1 MALNL
6 SEAKKHATN
15 PQELAIV
22 SELAAGPLLSVLP
35 FREIQGNGL
44 FWKREE
50 SLGDVGFRNYNA
62 NYAEAYAE
70 VSQQSES
77 LRLFGGDIKID
88 RAILDLEGADSRAYQ
103 VQAKTRAMRLSWES
117 LFINGD
123 SNQSPSE
130 FDGLAARLPAADY
143 ASNSQVIRNGSSA
156 ATLDLNALDEAIDA
170 VDAQGGTKYL
180 VMSKSARRHLTK
192 KARASAQIDIAR
204 NEFGYQ
210 QMVYAGLPVIELDR
224 DHQNAAILDATPAD
238 QSIYVVTFGN
248 DLLTGIQNGGIQV
261 RDLGESTTSPQI
273 VIRVEWYCG
282 LAMVNGRSAARLTNV
297 DATAA

>member
-1 MALNL
+1 MGL
-6 SEAKKHATN
+6 SLVEAKKHATN

-22 SELAAGPLLSVLP
+22 SELAAGPLLSVMP
-35 FREIQGNGL
+35 FRNIEGNGL

-62 NYAEAYAE
+62 NYAENYAE
-70 VSQQSES
+70 ISQQSES

-88 RAILDLEGADSRAYQ
+88 RAILDLEGPESRAYQ

-123 SNQSPSE
+123 SNQSPAE
-130 FDGLAARLPAADY
+130 FDGLAARLPAS
-143 ASNSQVIRNGSSA
+143 ASATNSQVIQNSGSA
-156 ATLDLNALDEAIDA
+156 AALDLNKLDEAIDA

-180 VMSKSARRHLTK
+180 VMSKSGRRHLTK
-192 KARASAQIDIAR
+192 QARSSAQIDIAR

-224 DHQNAAILDATPAD
+224 DHQNAAILDSTVAD

-248 DLLTGIQNGGIQV
+248 DLLTGIQNGGVQV
-261 RDLGESTTSPQI
+261 RDLGESSASPQI

-297 DATAA
+297 DATA

>member
-6 SEAKKHATN
+6 SEAKKHTTN

-62 NYAEAYAE
+62 NYSEAYAE

-88 RAILDLEGADSRAYQ
+88 RAILELEGPESRAYQ

-143 ASNSQVIRNGSSA
+143 ATNSQVIRNASAA
-156 ATLDLNALDEAIDA
+156 ATLDLGALDEAIDA

-192 KARASAQIDIAR
+192 TARNSAQIDIAR

-224 DHQNAAILDATPAD
+224 DHQNAAILDASPAD

-248 DLLTGIQNGGIQV
+248 DLLTGIQNGGVQV
-261 RDLGESTTSPQI
+261 RDLGESSASPQV

-297 DATAA
+297 DATA

>member
-1 MALNL
+1 MGL
-6 SEAKKHATN
+6 SLVEAKKHATN

-22 SELAAGPLLSVLP
+22 SELAAGPLLSVMP
-35 FREIQGNGL
+35 FRNIEGNGL

-62 NYAEAYAE
+62 NYAENYAE

-88 RAILDLEGADSRAYQ
+88 RAILDLEGPESRAYQ

-123 SNQSPSE
+123 SNQSPAE
-130 FDGLAARLPAADY
+130 FDGLAARLPATAH
-143 ASNSQVIRNGSSA
+143 ATNSQVIRNGSSA
-156 ATLDLNALDEAIDA
+156 AALDLNALDEAIDA

-180 VMSKSARRHLTK
+180 VMSKSARRYFINQ
-192 KARASAQIDIAR
+192 ARTSAQIDIAR

-238 QSIYVVTFGN
+238 QSVYVVTFGN
-248 DLLTGIQNGGIQV
+248 DLLTGIQNGGVQV
-261 RDLGESTTSPQI
+261 RDLGESSASPQI

-297 DATAA
+297 DATA

>member
-6 SEAKKHATN
+6 SEAKKHSRN

-22 SELAAGPLLSVLP
+22 TELAAGPLLSVLP

-50 SLGDVGFRNYNA
+50 TLGDVGFRNYNA
-62 NYAEAYAE
+62 SYTESYAE

-88 RAILDLEGADSRAYQ
+88 KAILDLEGNESRAYQ
-103 VQAKTRAMRLSWES
+103 VQSKTRAMRLSWES

-130 FDGLAARLPAADY
+130 FDGLAARLPAADH
-143 ASNSQVIRNGSSA
+143 ATNSQVIRNSASA
-156 ATLDLNALDEAIDA
+156 AALDLGALDEAIDA
-170 VDAQGGTKYL
+170 VDANGGTKYL
-180 VMSKSARRHLTK
+180 IMSKSARRHLTT

-224 DHQNAAILDATPAD
+224 DHQNAAILDSTVAD

-261 RDLGESTTSPQI
+261 RDLGESTTTPQVI
-273 VIRVEWYCG
+273 VRVEWYCG
-282 LAMVNGRSAARLTNV
+282 LALVNGRAAARLTNV
-297 DATAA
+297 DAS

>member
-1 MALNL
+1 
-6 SEAKKHATN
+6 
-15 PQELAIV
+15 
-22 SELAAGPLLSVLP
+22 
-35 FREIQGNGL
+35 L

-50 SLGDVGFRNYNA
+50 NLGDVGFRNYNA
-62 NYAEAYAE
+62 SYTESYAE

-88 RAILDLEGADSRAYQ
+88 KAILDLEGNESRAYQ
-103 VQAKTRAMRLSWES
+103 VQSKTRAMRLSWES

-143 ASNSQVIRNGSSA
+143 ATNSQVIRNGSSA
-156 ATLDLNALDEAIDA
+156 AALDLGALDEAIDA
-170 VDAQGGTKYL
+170 VDANGGTKYL
-180 VMSKSARRHLTK
+180 VMSKS
-192 KARASAQIDIAR
+192 RASAQIDIAR

-224 DHQNAAILDATPAD
+224 DHQNAAILDSTVAD

-261 RDLGESTTSPQI
+261 RDLGESTTTPQVI
-273 VIRVEWYCG
+273 VRVEWYCG
-282 LAMVNGRSAARLTNV
+282 LALVNGRAAARLTNV
-297 DATAA
+297 DAS

>member
-6 SEAKKHATN
+6 SEAKKHARN

-35 FREIQGNGL
+35 FRNIEGNGL

-88 RAILDLEGADSRAYQ
+88 RAILDLEGAESRAYQ

-130 FDGLAARLPAADY
+130 FDGLAARLPAADF
-143 ASNSQVIRNGSSA
+143 ASNSQVIRNGVSA
-156 ATLDLNALDEAIDA
+156 AALDLNALDEAIDA

-180 VMSKSARRHLTK
+180 LMSKSARRHLTK
-192 KARASAQIDIAR
+192 QARTSAQIDIAR

-224 DHQNAAILDATPAD
+224 DHQNAPILDATPGD

-248 DLLTGIQNGGIQV
+248 DLLTGIQNGGVQV
-261 RDLGESTTSPQI
+261 RDLGESTASPQI

-297 DATAA
+297 NATA

>member
-1 MALNL
+1 MGLSL
-6 SEAKKHATN
+6 SEAKKHASN

-22 SELAAGPLLSVLP
+22 SELAAGQLLSVMP

-50 SLGDVGFRNYNA
+50 SLGSVGFRNYNA
-62 NYAEAYAE
+62 SYAEDYAE

-88 RAILDLEGADSRAYQ
+88 RAILDLEGPESRAYQ
-103 VQAKTRAMRLSWES
+103 VQSKTRAMRLAWES

-123 SNQSPSE
+123 SNQSPAE
-130 FDGLAARLPAADY
+130 FDGLAARMPAT
-143 ASNSQVIRNGSSA
+143 ASATNSQVIQNNASA
-156 ATLDLNALDEAIDA
+156 AALNLNKLDEVIDA
-170 VDAQGGTKYL
+170 VDAQGGSKYL
-180 VMSKSARRHLTK
+180 VMSKSGRRHLTK
-192 KARASAQIDIAR
+192 QARASAQIEIAR

-224 DHQNAAILDATPAD
+224 DNQNAAILDATPAD

-248 DLLTGIQNGGIQV
+248 DLLTGIQNSGVQV
-261 RDLGESTTSPQI
+261 RDLGESSASPQV

-282 LAMVNGRSAARLTNV
+282 LAMLNGRAAARLTNV
-297 DATAA
+297 DATA

>member
-6 SEAKKHATN
+6 SEAKKHSRN

-22 SELAAGPLLSVLP
+22 TELAAGPLLSVLP

-62 NYAEAYAE
+62 NYTESYAE

-77 LRLFGGDIKID
+77 LRLFGGDIKVD
-88 RAILDLEGADSRAYQ
+88 KAIIDLEGPEARAYQ
-103 VQAKTRAMRLSWES
+103 VQSKTRAMRLAWES

-130 FDGLAARLPAADY
+130 FDGLAARMPAADF
-143 ASNSQVIRNGSSA
+143 ATNSQVIRNGSSA
-156 ATLDLNALDEAIDA
+156 AALDLGALDEAIDA

-180 VMSKSARRHLTK
+180 VMSKSARRALTT

-248 DLLTGIQNGGIQV
+248 DLLTGIQNGGVQV
-261 RDLGESTTSPQI
+261 RQLGESFTTPQE
-273 VIRVEWYCG
+273 VTRVEWYCG
-282 LAMVNGRSAARLTNV
+282 LALVNGRAAARLTNV
-297 DATAA
+297 NATV

>member
-1 MALNL
+1 MGL
-6 SEAKKHATN
+6 SLVEAKKHATN

-22 SELAAGPLLSVLP
+22 SELAAGPLLSVMP
-35 FREIQGNGL
+35 FRNIEGNGL

-62 NYAEAYAE
+62 NYAENYAE

-88 RAILDLEGADSRAYQ
+88 RAILDLEGPESRAYQ

-123 SNQSPSE
+123 SNQSPAE
-130 FDGLAARLPAADY
+130 FDGLAARLPATAH
-143 ASNSQVIRNGSSA
+143 ATNSQVIRNGSTA
-156 ATLDLNALDEAIDA
+156 AALDLNALDEAIDA

-192 KARASAQIDIAR
+192 QARTSAQIDIAR

-224 DHQNAAILDATPAD
+224 DHQNAAILDSTVAD

-248 DLLTGIQNGGIQV
+248 DLLTGIQNGGVQV
-261 RDLGESTTSPQI
+261 RDLGESSASPQI

-297 DATAA
+297 DATA

>member
-1 MALNL
+1 MGL
-6 SEAKKHATN
+6 SLVEAKKHATN

-22 SELAAGPLLSVLP
+22 SELAAGPLLSVMP
-35 FREIQGNGL
+35 FRNIEGNGL

-62 NYAEAYAE
+62 NYAENYAE

-88 RAILDLEGADSRAYQ
+88 RAILDLEGPESRAYQ

-123 SNQSPSE
+123 SNQSPAE
-130 FDGLAARLPAADY
+130 FDGLAARLPATAH
-143 ASNSQVIRNGSSA
+143 ATNSQVIRNGSSA
-156 ATLDLNALDEAIDA
+156 AALDLNALDEAIDA

-192 KARASAQIDIAR
+192 QARTSAQIDIAR

-238 QSIYVVTFGN
+238 QSVYVVTFGN
-248 DLLTGIQNGGIQV
+248 DLLTGIQNGGVQV
-261 RDLGESTTSPQI
+261 RDLGESSASPQI

-297 DATAA
+297 DATA

>member
-1 MALNL
+1 M
-6 SEAKKHATN
+6 
-15 PQELAIV
+15 I
-22 SELAAGPLLSVLP
+22 
-35 FREIQGNGL
+35 
-44 FWKREE
+44 
-50 SLGDVGFRNYNA
+50 GFRNYNA
-62 NYAEAYAE
+62 NYAENYAE

-88 RAILDLEGADSRAYQ
+88 RAILDLEGPESRAYQ

-123 SNQSPSE
+123 SNQSPAE
-130 FDGLAARLPAADY
+130 FDGLAARLPASAY
-143 ASNSQVIRNGSSA
+143 ATNSQVIRNGSSA
-156 ATLDLNALDEAIDA
+156 ATLSLPALDEAIDA
-170 VDAQGGTKYL
+170 VDAQGGAKYL

-192 KARASAQIDIAR
+192 TARASAQIDIAR

-248 DLLTGIQNGGIQV
+248 DLLTGIQNGGVQV
-261 RDLGESTTSPQI
+261 RDLGESSASPQV

-297 DATAA
+297 DATA

>member
-1 MALNL
+1 MGL
-6 SEAKKHATN
+6 SLVEAKKHASN
-15 PQELAIV
+15 PQELAIIT
-22 SELAAGPLLSVLP
+22 ELSAGPLLSVLP

-50 SLGDVGFRNYNA
+50 NLGDVGFRNYNA

-88 RAILDLEGADSRAYQ
+88 RAILDLEGPESRAYQ
-103 VQAKTRAMRLSWES
+103 VQAKTRAMRLAWES

-130 FDGLAARLPAADY
+130 FDGLATRLPAADF
-143 ASNSQVIRNGSSA
+143 ASNSQVVRNSTTA
-156 ATLDLNALDEAIDA
+156 AALDLGALDEAIDA

-180 VMSKSARRHLTK
+180 IMSKSARRHLTK
-192 KARASAQIDIAR
+192 QARSSAQIEIAR

-224 DHQNAAILDATPAD
+224 DHKNAPILDGTVGD
-238 QSIYVVTFGN
+238 QSIYVVTFGG
-248 DLLTGIQNGGIQV
+248 DLLTGIQNGGVQV
-261 RDLGESTTSPQI
+261 RDLGESTASPQV

-297 DATAA
+297 KADA

>member
-1 MALNL
+1 MGL
-6 SEAKKHATN
+6 SLVEAKKHSRN

-22 SELAAGPLLSVLP
+22 SELAAGPLLSVMP

-62 NYAEAYAE
+62 NYSENYAE

-88 RAILDLEGADSRAYQ
+88 RAILDLEGPESRAYQ
-103 VQAKTRAMRLSWES
+103 VQAKTRAMRLAWES

-123 SNQSPSE
+123 SNQSPAE
-130 FDGLAARLPAADY
+130 FDGLATRLPAA
-143 ASNSQVIRNGSSA
+143 AFATNSQVIRNDTTA
-156 ATLDLNALDEAIDA
+156 QPLDLGKLDEAIDA

-180 VMSKSARRHLTK
+180 VMSKSARRHLTSI
-192 KARASAQIDIAR
+192 ARTSAQIDIAR

-224 DHQNAAILDATPAD
+224 DHQNAAILDSTVAD
-238 QSIYVVTFGN
+238 QSIFVVTFGN
-248 DLLTGIQNGGIQV
+248 DLLTGIQNGGVQV
-261 RDLGESTTSPQI
+261 RDLGESSASPQV

-297 DATAA
+297 DAS

>member
-6 SEAKKHATN
+6 SEAKKHSRN

-22 SELAAGPLLSVLP
+22 TELAAGPLLSVMP

-50 SLGDVGFRNYNA
+50 TLGDVGFRNYTA
-62 NYAEAYAE
+62 SYTESYAE

-88 RAILDLEGADSRAYQ
+88 KAILDLEGNESRAYQ
-103 VQAKTRAMRLSWES
+103 VQSKTRAMRLSWES

-143 ASNSQVIRNGSSA
+143 ATNSQVIRNSSSA
-156 ATLDLNALDEAIDA
+156 AALDLGALDEAIDA
-170 VDAQGGTKYL
+170 VDANGGTKYL
-180 VMSKSARRHLTK
+180 VMSKSARRHLTT
-192 KARASAQIDIAR
+192 KARASAQIEISR

-224 DHQNAAILDATPAD
+224 DHQNAAILDSTVGD
-238 QSIYVVTFGN
+238 QSIYIVTFGN

-261 RDLGESTTSPQI
+261 RDLGESTTTPQVI
-273 VIRVEWYCG
+273 VRVEWYCG
-282 LAMVNGRSAARLTNV
+282 LALVNGRAAARLTNV
-297 DATAA
+297 DAS

>member
-6 SEAKKHATN
+6 SEAKKHARN
-15 PQELAIV
+15 PQELAVV

-35 FREIQGNGL
+35 FRDIQGNGL

-62 NYAEAYAE
+62 TYGEAYAE

-88 RAILDLEGADSRAYQ
+88 RAILDLEGAESRAYQ
-103 VQAKTRAMRLSWES
+103 VQAKTRAMRLAWES

-130 FDGLAARLPAADY
+130 FDGLAARLPAGDY
-143 ASNSQVIRNGSSA
+143 ASNSQVIRNASSA
-156 ATLDLNALDEAIDA
+156 AALDLGALDEAIDA

-180 VMSKSARRHLTK
+180 VMSKSARRHLTAA
-192 KARASAQIDIAR
+192 ARSTNQITINR
-204 NEFGYQ
+204 NDFGYQ
-210 QMVYAGLPVIELDR
+210 QMEYAGLPVIELDR
-224 DHQNAAILDATPAD
+224 DHQNAPILDASPSD

-261 RDLGESTTSPQI
+261 RDLGESTASPQV

-282 LAMVNGRSAARLTNV
+282 LAMINGRAAARLTNV
-297 DATAA
+297 NATA

>member
-1 MALNL
+1 MGL
-6 SEAKKHATN
+6 SLVEAKKHATN

-22 SELAAGPLLSVLP
+22 SELAAGPLRSVMP
-35 FREIQGNGL
+35 FRNIEGNGL

-62 NYAEAYAE
+62 NYAENYAE

-88 RAILDLEGADSRAYQ
+88 RAILDLEGPESRAYQ

-123 SNQSPSE
+123 SNQSPAE
-130 FDGLAARLPAADY
+130 FDGLAARLPAS
-143 ASNSQVIRNGSSA
+143 ASATNSQVIQNSGTA
-156 ATLDLNALDEAIDA
+156 AALDLNKLDEAIDA

-180 VMSKSARRHLTK
+180 VMSKSGRRHLTK
-192 KARASAQIDIAR
+192 QARSSAQIDIAR

-224 DHQNAAILDATPAD
+224 DHQNAAILDSTVAD

-248 DLLTGIQNGGIQV
+248 DLLTGIQNGGVQV
-261 RDLGESTTSPQI
+261 RDLGESSASPQI

-297 DATAA
+297 DATA

>member
-1 MALNL
+1 MGLSL
-6 SEAKKHATN
+6 SEAKKHASN

-22 SELAAGPLLSVLP
+22 SELSAGPLLSVLP

-62 NYAEAYAE
+62 NYSESYAE

-88 RAILDLEGADSRAYQ
+88 RAILDLEGSESRAYQ
-103 VQAKTRAMRLSWES
+103 VQSKTRAMRLSWES

-123 SNQSPSE
+123 SNASPAE
-130 FDGLAARLPAADY
+130 FDGLAARLPAGDY
-143 ASNSQVIRNGSSA
+143 ATNSQVIRNGNA
-156 ATLDLNALDEAIDA
+156 AAALDLNALDEAIDA

-192 KARASAQIDIAR
+192 QARTSAQIEIAR
-204 NEFGYQ
+204 SEFGYQ

-224 DHQNAAILDATPAD
+224 DHQNAAILDGTPAD
-238 QSIYVVTFGN
+238 QSIYVCTFGS
-248 DLLTGIQNGGIQV
+248 DLLTGIQNGGVQV
-261 RDLGESTTSPQI
+261 RDLGESTASPQVI
-273 VIRVEWYCG
+273 IRVEWYCG

-297 DATAA
+297 DATA

>member
-1 MALNL
+1 MGL
-6 SEAKKHATN
+6 SLVEAKKHATN

-22 SELAAGPLLSVLP
+22 SELAAGPLLSVMP
-35 FREIQGNGL
+35 FRNIEGNGL

-62 NYAEAYAE
+62 NYAENYAE

-88 RAILDLEGADSRAYQ
+88 RAILDLEGPESRAYQ

-123 SNQSPSE
+123 SNQSPAE
-130 FDGLAARLPAADY
+130 FDGLAARLPATAH
-143 ASNSQVIRNGSSA
+143 ATNSQVIRNGSSA
-156 ATLDLNALDEAIDA
+156 AALDLNALDEAIDA

-192 KARASAQIDIAR
+192 QARTSAQIDIAR

-224 DHQNAAILDATPAD
+224 DHQNAAILDSTVAD

-248 DLLTGIQNGGIQV
+248 DLLTGIQNGGVQV
-261 RDLGESTTSPQI
+261 RDLGESSASPQI

-297 DATAA
+297 DATA

>member
-1 MALNL
+1 MGL
-6 SEAKKHATN
+6 SLVEAKKHASN

-22 SELAAGPLLSVLP
+22 SELAAGPLLSVMP

-62 NYAEAYAE
+62 NYAENYAE

-88 RAILDLEGADSRAYQ
+88 RAILDLEGPESRAYQ

-123 SNQSPSE
+123 SNQSPAE
-130 FDGLAARLPAADY
+130 FDGLAARLPASAY
-143 ASNSQVIRNGSSA
+143 ATNSQVIRNGSSA
-156 ATLDLNALDEAIDA
+156 ATLSLPALDEAIDA
-170 VDAQGGTKYL
+170 VDAQGGAKYL

-192 KARASAQIDIAR
+192 TARASAQIDIAR

-248 DLLTGIQNGGIQV
+248 DLLTGIQNGGVQV
-261 RDLGESTTSPQI
+261 RDLGESSASPQV

-297 DATAA
+297 DATA

>member
-1 MALNL
+1 MGL
-6 SEAKKHATN
+6 SLVEAKKHATN

-22 SELAAGPLLSVLP
+22 SELAAGPLLSVMP
-35 FREIQGNGL
+35 FRNIEGNGL

-62 NYAEAYAE
+62 NYAENYAE

-88 RAILDLEGADSRAYQ
+88 RAILDLEGPESRAYQ

-123 SNQSPSE
+123 SNQSPAE
-130 FDGLAARLPAADY
+130 FDGLAARLPATAH
-143 ASNSQVIRNGSSA
+143 ATNSQVIRNGSTA
-156 ATLDLNALDEAIDA
+156 AALDLNALDEAIDA

-192 KARASAQIDIAR
+192 QARTSAQIDIAR

-238 QSIYVVTFGN
+238 QSVYVVTFGN
-248 DLLTGIQNGGIQV
+248 DLLTGIQNGGVQV
-261 RDLGESTTSPQI
+261 RDLGESSASPQI

-297 DATAA
+297 DATA

>member
-6 SEAKKHATN
+6 SEAKKHSRN

-22 SELAAGPLLSVLP
+22 TELAAGPLLSVLP

-62 NYAEAYAE
+62 SYTETYGE

-88 RAILDLEGADSRAYQ
+88 KAILDLEGGESRAYQ
-103 VQAKTRAMRLSWES
+103 IQSKTRAMRLAWEA

-130 FDGLAARLPAADY
+130 FDGLAARLPAGAH
-143 ASNSQVIRNGSSA
+143 ATNSQVIRNASSA
-156 ATLDLNALDEAIDA
+156 AALDLNSLDEAIDA
-170 VDAQGGTKYL
+170 VDANGGTKYL
-180 VMSKSARRHLTK
+180 VMSKSARRALTK
-192 KARASAQIDIAR
+192 VARASAQIEIAR

-224 DHQNAAILDATPAD
+224 DHQNAAILDSTPAD
-238 QSIYVVTFGN
+238 QSIYVASFGN
-248 DLLTGIQNGGIQV
+248 DLLTGIQNGGVQV
-261 RDLGESTTSPQI
+261 RELGESTSQPQMI
-273 VIRVEWYCG
+273 TRVEWYCG
-282 LAMVNGRSAARLTNV
+282 LAVVNGRSVARLTNV
-297 DATAA
+297 DATA

>member
-1 MALNL
+1 MGL
-6 SEAKKHATN
+6 SLLEAKKHSRN

-22 SELAAGPLLSVLP
+22 SELAAGPLLSVMP

-62 NYAEAYAE
+62 NYAENYAE

-88 RAILDLEGADSRAYQ
+88 RAILDLEGPESRAYQ

-123 SNQSPSE
+123 SNQSPAE
-130 FDGLAARLPAADY
+130 FDGLATRLPASAY
-143 ASNSQVIRNGSSA
+143 ATNSQVIRNGTSA
-156 ATLDLNALDEAIDA
+156 AALDLGALDEAIDA

-180 VMSKSARRHLTK
+180 VMSKSARRHLTS
-192 KARASAQIDIAR
+192 KARTSAQIDIAR

-224 DHQNAAILDATPAD
+224 DHQNAAILDSTVAD

-248 DLLTGIQNGGIQV
+248 DLLTGIQNGGVQV
-261 RDLGESTTSPQI
+261 RDLGESSASPQI

-297 DATAA
+297 DAS

>member
-1 MALNL
+1 MGL
-6 SEAKKHATN
+6 SLVEAKKHASN

-22 SELAAGPLLSVLP
+22 SELAAGPLLSVMP
-35 FREIQGNGL
+35 FREIQANGL

-62 NYAEAYAE
+62 NYAENYAE

-88 RAILDLEGADSRAYQ
+88 RAILDLEGPESRAYQ

-123 SNQSPSE
+123 SNQSPAE
-130 FDGLAARLPAADY
+130 FDGLAARLPATAF
-143 ASNSQVIRNGSSA
+143 ATNSQVIRNGTSA
-156 ATLDLNALDEAIDA
+156 AALDLGALDEAIDA

-192 KARASAQIDIAR
+192 TARASAQIDIAR

-248 DLLTGIQNGGIQV
+248 DLLTGIQNGGVQV
-261 RDLGESTTSPQI
+261 RDLGESSASPQI

-297 DATAA
+297 DATA

>member
-1 MALNL
+1 MGL
-6 SEAKKHATN
+6 SLVEAKKHASN

-22 SELAAGPLLSVLP
+22 SELAAGPLLSVMP

-62 NYAEAYAE
+62 NYAENYAE

-88 RAILDLEGADSRAYQ
+88 RAILDLEGPESRAYQ

-123 SNQSPSE
+123 SNQSPAE
-130 FDGLAARLPAADY
+130 FDGLAARLPAGAF
-143 ASNSQVIRNGSSA
+143 ATNSQVIQNGGTA
-156 ATLDLNALDEAIDA
+156 AALDLNKLDEAIDA

-192 KARASAQIDIAR
+192 QARSSAQIDIAR

-224 DHQNAAILDATPAD
+224 DHQNAAILDAAPAD

-248 DLLTGIQNGGIQV
+248 DLLTGIQNGGVQV
-261 RDLGESTTSPQI
+261 RDLGESSASPQI

-297 DATAA
+297 DATA